1 MKIIGYNSSHDT
13 CIAQFD
19 SDSWEVD
26 FLYYED
32 RFRRA
37 KHFSPDYDHNHS
49 HAVERMKLKD
59 SPPDHFIGASFDR
72 RVYDWGFENLSQ
84 ENRKL
89 QREILAFC
97 KEEQL
102 TYERIQ
108 VIKEKYKEHFMEW
121 GENIKNNPT
130 YNYDGVDYSY
140 TESPIDDSLHATV
153 AKQLG
158 LTEYH
163 YEVEHHLY
171 HAECGYYFSDY
182 RKGDEF
188 NDPESAI
195 CIVQDG
201 GGAVRLCEDYP
212 NYQEVESIYLC
223 SPDSKPE
230 LQWQRL
236 SNYRSIDSMGSRDF
250 PNELKSALAYTPEL
264 TIEHDGAEIVIS
276 SAPSSGM
283 NFSAASMYFGFDKL
297 GRAAGKVMGA
307 AAIHYYNQDAYSPDI
322 STHAVCNLVEQKA
335 YDYTCTLIQKG
346 IDLNPDC
353 KNILLS
359 GGYALNC
366 TNNAKYLTAF
376 PDYQF
381 FVDPVANDAGTAIG
395 SAIRLARAINVGEE
409 I

>member
-13 CIAQFD
+13 SLAQFD
-19 SDSWEVD
+19 TDKWEVD

-37 KHFSPDYDHNHS
+37 KHYSPDGEHQHS
-49 HAVERMKLKD
+49 HIIESKNID
-59 SPPDHFIGASFDR
+59 QPDHFIGASFDR
-72 RVYDWGFENLSQ
+72 REYHWGFKNLSQ

-89 QREILAFC
+89 QREILEFC

-102 TYERIQ
+102 TAERIQ
-108 VIKEKYKEHFMEW
+108 VIKEKYKECFEEH
-121 GENIKNNPT
+121 GGNVLKHN
-130 YNYDGVDYSY
+130 GVEVSITD
-140 TESPIDDSLHATV
+140 SPIDDEMHATV
-153 AKQLG
+153 AMQLG
-158 LTEYH
+158 LEEFH
-163 YEVEHHLY
+163 YEIEHHIY

-182 RKGDEF
+182 FE
-188 NDPESAI
+188 EEEEAI

-201 GGAVRLCEDYP
+201 GGACRFHKDYP

-223 SPDSKPE
+223 NPFKHPE

-236 SNYRSIDSMGSRDF
+236 SNYRSVDKLTSDSF
-250 PNELKSALAYTPEL
+250 PNEMKNALSYTPEVVL
-264 TIEHDGAEIVIS
+264 EEFDAEIVIS
-276 SAPSSGM
+276 SAPSNGM

-297 GRAAGKVMGA
+297 GRSAGKVMGA
-307 AAIHYYNQDAYSPDI
+307 AAIHEYQKDSDYPDI
-322 STHAVCNLVEQKA
+322 SIHSMCNLIEQNS
-335 YDYTCTLIQKG
+335 YDLTCKLIQKG
-346 IDLNPDC
+346 IDKNPDC

-376 PDYQF
+376 PNHQF

-395 SAIRLARAINVGEE
+395 STIRLARALKLGEE
-409 I
+409 L